1 MEPLFLRPHGTFKL
15 GMVRDIKLPTPQD
28 KNAQGAI
35 PLLLSLPALRKGMC
49 SHSAASAA
57 SGSPTKQAIA
67 SFFWATSH
75 WDFNAC
81 VLHRRQVRIAAGI
94 VARECIAGVAASG
107 NCARGIALARLPS
120 LACNFCRCISGE
132 RYHCGQCRHIARRR
146 ERQHARSRVRCL
158 AGESVRRRHNRLRS
172 SARCF

>member
-75 WDFNAC
+75 WPFNAC
-81 VLHRRQVRIAAGI
+81 VLHRRQVRIDAGI

-107 NCARGIALARLPS
+107 TCARGIALPGYRGWPGIFVGAFLVTVS
-120 LACNFCRCISGE
+120 NA
-132 RYHCGQCRHIARRR
+132 
-146 ERQHARSRVRCL
+146 
-158 AGESVRRRHNRLRS
+158 
-172 SARCF
+172 